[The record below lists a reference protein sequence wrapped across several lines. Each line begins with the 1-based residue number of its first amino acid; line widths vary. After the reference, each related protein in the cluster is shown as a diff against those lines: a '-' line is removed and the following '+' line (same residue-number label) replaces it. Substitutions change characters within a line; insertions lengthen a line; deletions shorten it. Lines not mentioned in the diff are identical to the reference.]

1 MKINTNPVRG
11 TRDFGPQDMELRDYV
26 TDVIMKVYRRH
37 GFTRIQTPILENIDL
52 LLGSEGGENLK
63 LIYKILKRGNKLNL
77 SKDDMKEIDLVDM
90 GLRYDLTLPLS
101 RFFANNFNSLP
112 ATFKGMQIGEVFR
125 AERPQKG
132 RYRSFYQCDID
143 IIGEESEVAELELI
157 LTTAEALLAL
167 EFNDFI
173 IRINDRR
180 ILTGLIKY
188 AGFTEEDVNRV
199 CITFDKL
206 DKIGLEGVETEL
218 IGKEY
223 DEEIVKK
230 FISVVEDITKGIGI
244 KEMKKF
250 GIEEDVLN
258 PLDNLITIVQKQSK
272 EKFKIKFDPTIVRGM
287 GYYTGIIYEIECE
300 GLGVSIAG
308 GGRYDKMIGRFM
320 KNDVPAVGFSIGFER
335 ILAIMQDKKFQIPN
349 DFSKIAFLYDKK
361 KDELID
367 VIEKSDD
374 LRAEENTVAL
384 IQKGKKLGKQLD
396 SLKEQ
401 GFDSFCIYGETI
413 EIKKLD

>member
-77 SKDDMKEIDLVDM
+77 TKDDLKEIDLVDM

-101 RFFANNFNSLP
+101 RFYANNFSDLP
-112 ATFKGMQIGEVFR
+112 AQFKGMQIGEVFR

-157 LTTAEALLAL
+157 LTTTEALLAL
-167 EFNDFI
+167 DFNDFI

-180 ILTGLIKY
+180 ILTGLIKF
-188 AGFTEEDVNRV
+188 AGFTEDDVNSV

-206 DKIGLEGVETEL
+206 DKIGLEGVEKEL
-218 IGKEY
+218 NGKEY
-223 DEEIVKK
+223 STEMVKK
-230 FISVVEDITKGIGI
+230 FINIVEDITKGIGI
-244 KEMKKF
+244 QDMQKF
-250 GIEEDVLN
+250 GIEEEVLN
-258 PLDNLITIVQKQSK
+258 PLDNLITIVQQQSK
-272 EKFKIKFDPTIVRGM
+272 GKYKIKFDPTIVRGM

-335 ILAIMQDKKFQIPN
+335 ILAIMQDRNFKIPN
-349 DFSKIAFLYDKK
+349 NFSKIAFLYDKK

-367 VIEKSDD
+367 VIQKSND

-384 IQKGKKLGKQLD
+384 IPKGKKLGKQLD
-396 SLKEQ
+396 NLKLQ
-401 GFDSFCIYGETI
+401 GFDSFCVYGETI
-413 EIKKLD
+413 ETKKLD

>member
-77 SKDDMKEIDLVDM
+77 TNDNLKEMDLVDM

-101 RFFANNFNSLP
+101 RYYANNFSKLP
-112 ATFKGMQIGEVFR
+112 TTFKGMQIGEVFR

-143 IIGEESEVAELELI
+143 IIGEESEVAEIELI
-157 LTTAEALLAL
+157 LTTSEALLAL
-167 EFNDFI
+167 DFNDFI

-180 ILTGLIKY
+180 ILSGLIKY
-188 AGFTEEDVNRV
+188 AGFTDNDVNSV

-206 DKIGLEGVETEL
+206 DKIGLEGVEKEL
-218 IGKEY
+218 NSKEY
-223 DEEIVKK
+223 SPEIVGN
-230 FISVVEDITKGIGI
+230 FISIVEDITKGIEI
-244 KEMKKF
+244 KDMQKF
-250 GIEEDVLN
+250 GIEADVLN
-258 PLDNLITIVQKQSK
+258 PLENLITIVQKQSK
-272 EKFKIKFDPTIVRGM
+272 GKYKIKFDPTIVRGM
-287 GYYTGIIYEIECE
+287 GYYTGLIYEVECE

-335 ILAIMQDKKFQIPN
+335 ILAIMQDRNFKIPN
-349 DFSKIAFLYDKK
+349 NFSKIAFLFDKK
-361 KDELID
+361 KDKLID

-374 LRAEENTVAL
+374 LRVEENTVAL
-384 IQKGKKLGKQLD
+384 IPKGKKLGKQLD
-396 SLKEQ
+396 NLKAQ
-401 GFDSFCIYGETI
+401 GYDSFCLYGETN